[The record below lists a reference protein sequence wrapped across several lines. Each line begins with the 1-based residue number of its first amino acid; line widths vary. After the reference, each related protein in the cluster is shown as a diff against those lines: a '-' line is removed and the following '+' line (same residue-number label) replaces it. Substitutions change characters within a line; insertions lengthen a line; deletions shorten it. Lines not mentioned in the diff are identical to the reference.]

1 MNALRLVTAAS
12 LLICLPCLVSG
23 AEQAQS
29 RSPYAPLE
37 PLIGIWWSSLPPESD
52 GIPRHQETGF
62 AWCDDRQG
70 IQSDIWVVKGGK
82 RVSHTSQRFVWNPLE
97 RNFTLLGTYRDGDL
111 KESVTNFDGE
121 VYASD
126 ITVARKDGAIL
137 KAKIRAKM
145 SGADAM
151 SAKIYEM
158 RDGRWVLDR
167 VVRMERHGT

>member
-12 LLICLPCLVSG
+12 LLIGLPCLVCG

-37 PLIGIWWSSLPPESD
+37 PLIGVWWSSLPAEGD
-52 GIPRHQETGF
+52 GIPRHQETRF
-62 AWCDDRQG
+62 AWSEDRQG
-70 IQSDIWVVKGGK
+70 IQSDIWVVKGDK
-82 RVSHTSQRFVWNPLE
+82 RVSHTSQRFVWNPQE
-97 RNFTLLGTYRDGDL
+97 RNYTILGTYRDGDL
-111 KESVTNFDGE
+111 RESVTKLDGE
-121 VYASD
+121 VFASD
-126 ITVARKDGAIL
+126 ITVARRDGAVL
-137 KAKIRAKM
+137 MVKIRAKM